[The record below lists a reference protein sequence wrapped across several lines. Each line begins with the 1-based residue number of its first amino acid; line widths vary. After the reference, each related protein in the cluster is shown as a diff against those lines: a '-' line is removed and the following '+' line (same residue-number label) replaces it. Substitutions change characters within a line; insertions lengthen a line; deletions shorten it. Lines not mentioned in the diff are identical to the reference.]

1 MQSIV
6 LRGLLSLIFGHVKVP
21 GMRYS
26 ELADI
31 YEKLEGTSKKL
42 EKAKIIAE
50 LLKAAPTELL
60 PKLVLLL
67 NGRVYPI
74 WGAVELGVA
83 DRMMTKVIAKGVGE
97 SEEKVVK
104 QVTKVGDLGKTA
116 EFFVKERK
124 QRALGRKYLTVE
136 EVFEKLRKVAEQT
149 GSGSQERK
157 LGLVVELLAQAEPK
171 EARYLVRIALGQLR
185 VGVAE
190 GIMRDAIAE
199 AFKIDADT
207 VEGAWFVHPDYGKIA
222 EIAKKKGVK
231 GLEKVELEL
240 GVPLMVQLAEKAP
253 DLKTALESFERPVLE
268 YKYDGARLVVHRQGD
283 KVWIYTRRL
292 EDVTA
297 AFPDVVDAVKKA
309 VASKEFVIE
318 GEGLG
323 INPKTG
329 KPLPFQRLSQRI
341 KRKYGIKEAAKE
353 IPVDFHVFDILHLNG
368 KTFFDRTLA
377 ERFEILS
384 RTIKPIPGKI
394 EFAHRLVTKD
404 LKQAEAFYKKA
415 LADGQEGLIVKNLDA
430 KYSPGRRVAG
440 GWLKVK
446 PTLENLDLVIVGALW
461 GTGKRGGFLGSMIL
475 GARDPDT
482 GKFLAC
488 GMMGSGIKEKEA
500 EAEKGELS
508 LTSITKMLRPLITK
522 EYSGGVWVKPKIVI
536 EIAYEEIQKS
546 PSYESGFALRFP
558 RLVRLRPD
566 KAPEEADTI
575 DRLQAIYEIQ
585 KGKKPAETGEK

>member
-1 MQSIV
+1 
-6 LRGLLSLIFGHVKVP
+6 
-21 GMRYS
+21 
-26 ELADI
+26 LADI

-50 LLKAAPTELL
+50 LLREAPAELL
-60 PKLVLLL
+60 PKLVMLLG
-67 NGRVYPI
+67 GRVYPI
-74 WGAVELGVA
+74 WGAAELGVA
-83 DRMMTKVIAKGVGE
+83 DRMMVRAIVKAVGE
-97 SEEKVVK
+97 SEENVVK
-104 QVTKVGDLGKTA
+104 QLTKTGDLGKTA
-116 EFFVKERK
+116 ESFIKERK
-124 QRALGRKYLTVE
+124 QRSLGRKYLTVE

-149 GSGSQERK
+149 GAGSQDRK
-157 LGLVVELLAQAEPK
+157 LEPIVELMAQAEPK
-171 EARYLVRIALGQLR
+171 EARYLVRTVLGQLR

-207 VEGAWFVHPDYGKIA
+207 VEGAWFVHPDYGTIA
-222 EIAKKKGVK
+222 EVAKKKGAK
-231 GLEKVELEL
+231 GLEKIELEL
-240 GVPLMVQLAEKAP
+240 GVPLMVQLAEKSP
-253 DLKTALESFERPVLE
+253 NLKTALESFEHPVLE
-268 YKYDGARLVVHRQGD
+268 YKYDGARLVVHRKGD
-283 KVWIYTRRL
+283 KIWVYTRRL
-292 EDVTA
+292 EDVTS
-297 AFPDVVDAVKKA
+297 AFPDVVEAVKKA
-309 VASKEFVIE
+309 VASKEFIID

-368 KTFFDRTLA
+368 KTFFDRTLT
-377 ERFEILS
+377 ERFEILQK
-384 RTIKPIPGKI
+384 TIMPIPGKI
-394 EFAHRLVTKD
+394 EFAHRLVTRD
-404 LKQAEAFYKKA
+404 MKQADAFYKKA

-508 LTSITKMLRPLITK
+508 LVSITKMLRPLITK
-522 EYSGGVWVKPKIVI
+522 EYAGGVWVKPKIVI

-546 PSYESGFALRFP
+546 PTYASGFALRFP
-558 RLVRLRPD
+558 RLVRLRFD
-566 KAPEEADTI
+566 KSPEEADTI
-575 DRLQAIYEIQ
+575 QRLKAIYEIQ
-585 KGKKPAETGEK
+585 KGKTPAETGEK